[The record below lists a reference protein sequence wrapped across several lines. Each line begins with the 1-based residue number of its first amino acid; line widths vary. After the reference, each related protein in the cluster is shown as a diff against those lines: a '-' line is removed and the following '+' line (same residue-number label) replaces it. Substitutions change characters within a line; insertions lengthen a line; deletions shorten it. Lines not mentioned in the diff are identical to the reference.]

1 MATYKITRMTRDM
14 ICEEQ
19 EARQALFPP
28 DRIAFTFRAASDDL
42 AALKAWA
49 EGRITF
55 DLLRAT
61 IARNNYLDRY
71 FENGMIPEA
80 MMRSELKHTGWRR
93 PE

>member
-1 MATYKITRMTRDM
+1 MGRTHAADTRRRDQ
-14 ICEEQ
+14 EE
-19 EARQALFPP
+19 RQSYYPK

-42 AALKAWA
+42 QSLKAWA

-55 DLLRAT
+55 DLLRAA
-61 IARNNYLDRY
+61 IARNNYLDNY